1 LQHLGVGTLVSVIR
15 PFFERTP
22 VRFVRAGDSAK
33 NERVST
39 AVTRNPALPKVELLV
54 LRRPLAIAPL
64 LAWPAL
70 LHATAPSPAAT
81 IVDTTTRDSD
91 QVPLPSAASS
101 ASESSTPARPEQPSQ
116 PAPQGFLDRLGINK
130 NNGFFQPSALIQ
142 IWGVA
147 DDTET
152 SATTTHFDST
162 FRLRRVELRAKGEV
176 VPKTVAY
183 YVSFDVAKTLSFT
196 NTNVAVT
203 NGQAGETVVVPKAG
217 ADTSP
222 LQDVSVTY
230 LSSFADV
237 SVGQF
242 KIPVSLEAL
251 QSSAKLLFPERSIV
265 TREYGDRRDIGI
277 RIDKKIGDFFYYYAG
292 IFNGQG
298 QNVTD
303 TDHAKDLA
311 LRLEAYPITGLTIG
325 GVAYGTVFD
334 RTGNVRDR
342 LEGDLRYEGQG
353 LIVQGEYIHGWT
365 GPKTRRLE
373 GHGAYGAIGY
383 TILDTVQP
391 VFRSGVL
398 DTNMGNIPPQT
409 QAESGSQY
417 FFEGALNYFLQGSD
431 AKLSLSAAYFNQQHG
446 YDKLEMI
453 LQAQAA
459 F

>member
-1 LQHLGVGTLVSVIR
+1 MS
-15 PFFERTP
+15 FFERRHP
-22 VRFVRAGDSAK
+22 QPFFS
-33 NERVST
+33 
-39 AVTRNPALPKVELLV
+39 KVELLV
-54 LRRPLAIAPL
+54 LRRPLAIATL
-64 LAWPAL
+64 LAWPSL
-70 LHATAPSPAAT
+70 LHAAEPQPGATTIDTATAG
-81 IVDTTTRDSD
+81 SD
-91 QVPLPSAASS
+91 LAPLPSVGSDPQSS
-101 ASESSTPARPEQPSQ
+101 AGNATPASPEQPSK
-116 PAPQGFLDRLGINK
+116 PAPQGLLDRLGVNK
-130 NNGFFQPSALIQ
+130 NGGFFQPSALVQ

-147 DDTET
+147 DHTET
-152 SATTTHFDST
+152 SLTTTHFDST
-162 FRLRRVELRAKGEV
+162 FRLRRAELRFKGEV
-176 VPKTVAY
+176 IPKTVAY
-183 YVSFDVAKTLSFT
+183 WVGFDVAKTISFS
-196 NTNVAVT
+196 NSNVAVT
-203 NGQAGETVVVPKAG
+203 NGEAGETVAVPKAG

-230 LSSFADV
+230 LSPFADV

-265 TREYGDRRDIGI
+265 SREYGDRRDIGI
-277 RIDKKIGDFFYYYAG
+277 RVDKKIGDFFYYYAG

-353 LIVQGEYIHGWT
+353 LIIQGEYIHGWT
-365 GPKTRRLE
+365 GPKNRRLE
-373 GHGAYGAIGY
+373 GQGTYGAIGY

-398 DTNMGNIPPQT
+398 DTNIGNIPPQT
-409 QAESGSQY
+409 QSESGPQY
-417 FFEGALNYFLQGSD
+417 FFEGTLNYFLQGSD
-431 AKLSLSAAYFNQQHG
+431 AKLSLSTSYFNQKHG
-446 YDKLEMI
+446 YDKLEVI